1 MALKAMMVIFEDICG
16 GNFILNEHFV
26 QKFYLELTQKRLFRL
41 PRDLPKTPNLVLA
54 WNDQIAKDLGLGTW
68 D

>member
-54 WNDQIAKDLGLGTW
+54 
-68 D
+68 